1 VCRRA
6 LRPVR
11 DRSHPAG
18 RRRGRPLKLP
28 WQLELGEPF
37 FAPFSKLVAPATLPD
52 GSEVVVKIHMD
63 DDVESVQEP
72 EALRFWDGRGAVRLI
87 AYDPGTRAM
96 LIERCR
102 PGTTLGN
109 VYDDATLE
117 VVARTLERLWRPP
130 SDDVSW
136 RRLAD
141 VAEDWAERLPFNR
154 ERHGRPYERTLL
166 DEALAALRE
175 LGPTQEDVVLCH
187 QDLHGGNILRAEREP
202 WLAIDSKPI
211 VAERAYDL
219 VPAARDLDEDQRIT
233 VAEIRRRLDVLSDR
247 LGVDRER
254 VRRWMIAKHLA
265 WATGGEYFAYEVEMV
280 RKAVEVGSSR

>member
-1 VCRRA
+1 
-6 LRPVR
+6 
-11 DRSHPAG
+11 
-18 RRRGRPLKLP
+18 
-28 WQLELGEPF
+28 
-37 FAPFSKLVAPATLPD
+37 
-52 GSEVVVKIHMD
+52 MD
-63 DDVESVQEP
+63 DDVESVHEP

-87 AYDPGTRAM
+87 DYDPGTRAM

-102 PGTTLGN
+102 PGTLLGRA
-109 VYDDATLE
+109 YDEAALE
-117 VVARTLERLWRPP
+117 VVAATLKGLWRPP
-130 SDDVSW
+130 SADVEW

-141 VAEDWAERLPFNR
+141 VAEQWLERLPFDR
-154 ERHGRPYERTLL
+154 ERHGRPYERPLL
-166 DEALAALRE
+166 DEAVAALRE

-219 VPAARDLDEDQRIT
+219 VPAVRDLDENRSIT
-233 VAEIRRRLDVLSDR
+233 VAEMRRRLDVLSDR

-265 WATGGEYFAYEVEMV
+265 WATGGEYFAWEVEMV
-280 RKAVEVGSSR
+280 RQAVEVGSSR